1 MSFIYTVN
9 NIISLFEDGTSSF
22 LASEKHLKCKISFS
36 FLIFSIHLQDYNA
49 RLSDFEVEHP
59 SLGQYTYPFQWQY
72 TYPFQNDAFYAAP
85 EWFNYH
91 FLNLERYEDTT
102 VSQFE
107 DGMSCLEI

>member
-9 NIISLFEDGTSSF
+9 NRISLFEDGTSSF
-22 LASEKHLKCKISFS
+22 LASKKHLKCKISFS

-49 RLSDFEVEHP
+49 RLSDFEVEN
-59 SLGQYTYPFQWQY
+59 SYLGQY

-107 DGMSCLEI
+107 DGMSCFEI